1 VELSERL
8 PRPLRTGIT
17 TVLQLGPVRF
27 IRTMVMEIGS
37 DDVPGLAAEMA
48 YRFLFALFP
57 FLIFLAALIGFIG
70 ARVGRENLFE
80 NVMGFIGNLVPPPVL
95 SILDSWVAGV
105 INTQSPGLL
114 TVGALGALWG
124 AAGGVGT
131 LVKGLNRAYDVK
143 ENRPFWQAQL
153 MALATTVAL
162 AFMSI
167 SGTLLYTFGG
177 WLGGQLAEW
186 FGLSGEFVAIWSR
199 AYGPVVALGLWLV
212 LLALY
217 SVLPNQRIQL
227 RHALVG
233 ATFATAA
240 WVGLT
245 VGFGFYLSHFGNFD
259 KTFGSLGAPVVLMFW
274 MYAVGMIL
282 LIGGE
287 VNAILSGL
295 KHDAATQEAEAAA

>member
-1 VELSERL
+1 VELTVRL
-8 PRPLRTGIT
+8 PRPLRTGAAT
-17 TVLQLGPVRF
+17 LLNLGPVRF
-27 IRTMVMEIGS
+27 IRTLVTEIGG

-70 ARVGRENLFE
+70 AQVGRENLFE
-80 NVMGFIGNLVPPPVL
+80 SVMGFIGNLVPPTVL
-95 SILDSWVAGV
+95 TIIDSWVAGM
-105 INTQSPGLL
+105 INSQSTGLL
-114 TVGALGALWG
+114 TIGALGALWG

-131 LVKGLNRAYDVK
+131 LVKGLNRTYKVK
-143 ENRPFWQAQL
+143 ESRPFWKAQL

-186 FGLSGEFVAIWSR
+186 FGLSDQFVQIWGR
-199 AYGPVVALGLWLV
+199 AYGPIVGFGLGLV
-212 LLALY
+212 LLAVY
-217 SVLPNQRIQL
+217 TVLPNRHIPL
-227 RHALVG
+227 RHALPG
-233 ATFATAA
+233 ALFATAA
-240 WVGLT
+240 WVGITL
-245 VGFGFYLSHFGNFD
+245 GFGFYLSHFGNFD

-287 VNAILSGL
+287 VNAILEGQ
-295 KHDAATQEAEAAA
+295 KPDAATVET